1 MVAQILGLEYL
12 SLRQVLLS
20 FYSYYVSLVLFF
32 QNNQRH
38 RRKQG
43 KYNFVGGGGG
53 LSEGGVVW
61 VEDGGGKGREGLVFK
76 WRQLSTLTLT
86 NEARLLI
93 KFPFFHIFNYTNSL

>member
-43 KYNFVGGGGG
+43 
-53 LSEGGVVW
+53 
-61 VEDGGGKGREGLVFK
+61 
-76 WRQLSTLTLT
+76 
-86 NEARLLI
+86 
-93 KFPFFHIFNYTNSL
+93 